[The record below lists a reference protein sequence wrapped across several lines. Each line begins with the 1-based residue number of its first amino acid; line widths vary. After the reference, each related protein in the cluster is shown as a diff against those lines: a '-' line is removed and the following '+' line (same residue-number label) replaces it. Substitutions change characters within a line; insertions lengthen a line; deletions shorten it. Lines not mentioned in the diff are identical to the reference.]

1 MTASRAETGEP
12 FEIGGHSVLPGEHAR
27 FEMPVAV
34 LPTQT
39 QLHFPVTVLN
49 GLRPGPR
56 LWVNAAIHGDELNGV
71 EVIARTLSRI
81 QGPLLRGSLV
91 AVPIVNVFGFL
102 QGSRYLPDRRDL
114 NRSFPGSPRG
124 SLASRVAHIFMTE
137 IVERCTHGIDI
148 HTAASER
155 DNYPQTRC
163 DLDDPETR
171 RIAEA
176 FRAPVMV
183 HSSVRD
189 GSLRGAARKRDI
201 PVLVYEAGQARR
213 FDEVAVE
220 TGARGL
226 IGVLRELGMVG
237 RRQRTNRLPSA
248 EIRSS
253 SWVRARR
260 GGILRLFVRPGEWVE
275 KQQLLGTV
283 ADPFGEEQRAVRA
296 PFAGVVIGIDRNP
309 VVHGGDAVVHV
320 GRLNAEG

>member
-1 MTASRAETGEP
+1 M
-12 FEIGGHSVLPGEHAR
+12 LPGEHAR

-71 EVIARTLSRI
+71 EVIARTISRI
-81 QGPLLRGSLV
+81 QGPLLRGALV
-91 AVPIVNVFGFL
+91 AVPIVNGFGFL

-137 IVERCTHGIDI
+137 IVERCTYGIDI

-155 DNYPQTRC
+155 DNYPHTRC
-163 DLDDPETR
+163 DLDDSETR

-183 HSSVRD
+183 HSAVRD

-220 TGARGL
+220 TGTRGL
-226 IGVLRELGMVG
+226 MGVLRELGMVG

-253 SWVRARR
+253 SWVRARC

-283 ADPFGEEQRAVRA
+283 ADPFGDEQKAVRA

-320 GRLNAEG
+320 GRPSAEG